1 MSERFLVGYA
11 IDLAKLRAMLGTPKL
26 SPKVIRAKATK
37 ANVGDIDMT
46 LGDGDRKQGKPLVD
60 AALIQL
66 ATNKLVKDD
75 VYDLVRASQL
85 VVDAYGKALGVA
97 EVPYIESDAFGL
109 MNPVFKALKLP
120 TLAKLYGRSS
130 LAFPFKK
137 AEDSGWPIAMALEG
151 AALAACSKE
160 LATPW
165 KANVSGLPDKVFTA
179 KPHDASPEAIGY
191 QKAELVPMLA
201 QMAKW
206 TAAAAKAKLALVMY
220 LDGDQ

>member
-26 SPKVIRAKATK
+26 SPKVIRAKAKK

-46 LGDGDRKQGKPLVD
+46 LGDGSIKDGKPLVD
-60 AALIQL
+60 AALTQL

-85 VVDAYGKALGVA
+85 VLDAYGKALGVI
-97 EVPYIESDAFGL
+97 EVPNIDSDSFGL
-109 MNPVFKALKLP
+109 MNPVFKALKMP
-120 TLAKLYGRSS
+120 TLAKLYGRSP

-137 AEDSGWPIAMALEG
+137 VEAPDWPVTMAIEG
-151 AALAACSKE
+151 AALAACAKE

-165 KANVSGLPDKVFTA
+165 KKSVAGLADKIFIDKQYGT
-179 KPHDASPEAIGY
+179 SPEAIGY
-191 QKAELVPMLA
+191 QKAELVPVLA
-201 QMAKW
+201 QLAKW
-206 TAAAAKAKLALVMY
+206 TAAAAKAKLALVLY

>member
-1 MSERFLVGYA
+1 MSERFLVGYS

-46 LGDGDRKQGKPLVD
+46 LGDGDRKHGKTLVD
-60 AALIQL
+60 AALTQL
-66 ATNKLVKDD
+66 ATSKLVKDD

-85 VVDAYGKALGVA
+85 VVDAYGKPLGVA
-97 EVPYIESDAFGL
+97 EVPYIVSDSFGL
-109 MNPVFKALKLP
+109 MNPVFEALKMP
-120 TLAKLYGRSS
+120 RLAKLYGRSS
-130 LAFPFKK
+130 LGFPFKK
-137 AEDSGWPIAMALEG
+137 AADSGWPIAMALEG
-151 AALAACSKE
+151 AALAACAKE

-165 KANVSGLPDKVFTA
+165 KAKVAGLPDKIFTA
-179 KPHDASPEAIGY
+179 KRHAASPEAIGH

-206 TAAAAKAKLALVMY
+206 TAATAKAALTLVLY